1 MEDAISKGLQGQA
14 DTPPTQSGC
23 TSGCTTNV
31 ETPNVGTVE
40 ALAAALLMLPPA
52 NHARLAAVL
61 LTPPTGPFEGE
72 AADAPQ
78 APQPKGEG

>member
-23 TSGCTTNV
+23 TTNV
-31 ETPNVGTVE
+31 ETPDVGTVE